1 MLADIQNLYHRP
13 ALSPPAPPPLPKLT
27 ASHSEDENT
36 GVPSKQQ
43 RKTANAKT
51 AALKAELKA
60 LLAQPL
66 VARGVSTRYITS
78 GVRSIADDFVA
89 GECTWLPLFLPSPW
103 LLEC

>member
-1 MLADIQNLYHRP
+1 MCVN
-13 ALSPPAPPPLPKLT
+13 
-27 ASHSEDENT
+27 SEDEDAAA
-36 GVPSKQQ
+36 PSKQQ
-43 RKTANAKT
+43 RKATNAKM